1 MARKIEYSEEI
12 WNRLKEVYE
21 SSPKITWQAL
31 VDQVGEELGCEMP
44 SPSVVRRKALAEKW
58 KKKAKSLVKKTA
70 QELNKEIKKLTKKN
84 NGQENTQTTD
94 KSEKSDSQNSVKKTS
109 NIAEF
114 NSQNSKNNGHN
125 NGGRS
130 TVNENYLKSAL
141 VVKNNRIRAHKLG
154 ELITDTIDSVI
165 HIRDEVLNL
174 NNPTEEQLALV
185 KFKMGLICQVVDLNV
200 KQSISISNIAKTEAM
215 FWGLD
220 VDDLKDQSEVQ
231 ARRSS
236 VISGAEERMAIA
248 KANMKKKKEEAF
260 MRKLALIEAGEVEP
274 EDEKSENCAGKMPDL
289 I

>member
-31 VDQVGEELGCEMP
+31 VDHVGEELGCEMP

-84 NGQENTQTTD
+84 NGQEHTQTTD

-125 NGGRS
+125 NGERS

-174 NNPTEEQLALV
+174 NNPTEDELALV
-185 KFKMGLICQVVDLNV
+185 KFKMGLISQVVDLNV
-200 KQSISISNIAKTEAM
+200 KQSISISNIARTEAM

-260 MRKLALIEAGEVEP
+260 KRKLALIEAGEVDTE
-274 EDEKSENCAGKMPDL
+274 EQDQS
-289 I
+289 

>member
-21 SSPKITWQAL
+21 SSPKITWQVL

-84 NGQENTQTTD
+84 NGQEDTQDTEKT
-94 KSEKSDSQNSVKKTS
+94 EKSNSQNSVKKTS

-114 NSQNSKNNGHN
+114 NSQNSKNSGHN

-185 KFKMGLICQVVDLNV
+185 KFKMGLISQVVDLNV
-200 KQSISISNIAKTEAM
+200 KQSISISNIAKTEAL

-274 EDEKSENCAGKMPDL
+274 EDSSNE
-289 I
+289 

>member
-1 MARKIEYSEEI
+1 M
-12 WNRLKEVYE
+12 
-21 SSPKITWQAL
+21 
-31 VDQVGEELGCEMP
+31 
-44 SPSVVRRKALAEKW
+44 
-58 KKKAKSLVKKTA
+58 
-70 QELNKEIKKLTKKN
+70 
-84 NGQENTQTTD
+84 
-94 KSEKSDSQNSVKKTS
+94 
-109 NIAEF
+109 
-114 NSQNSKNNGHN
+114 
-125 NGGRS
+125 
-130 TVNENYLKSAL
+130 

-274 EDEKSENCAGKMPDL
+274 DDKMNRFYIKLYTIEIIIFLL
-289 I
+289 IIMHVAFIFYKVLKIIN

>member
-84 NGQENTQTTD
+84 NGQEDTQDTE
-94 KSEKSDSQNSVKKTS
+94 KSEKSDSQKSVKKTS

-114 NSQNSKNNGHN
+114 NSQNSKNSGHN

-248 KANMKKKKEEAF
+248 KANMKRKKEEAF
-260 MRKLALIEAGEVEP
+260 MRKLALIEAGEVES
-274 EDEKSENCAGKMPDL
+274 EDVQE
-289 I
+289 

>member
-84 NGQENTQTTD
+84 NGQEDTQDTE
-94 KSEKSDSQNSVKKTS
+94 KSEKSDSQKSVKKTS

-114 NSQNSKNNGHN
+114 NSQNSKNSGHN

-130 TVNENYLKSAL
+130 TVNENNLKSAL

-174 NNPTEEQLALV
+174 NNPTEDELALV
-185 KFKMGLICQVVDLNV
+185 KFKMGLISQVVDLNV
-200 KQSISISNIAKTEAM
+200 KQSISISNIARTEAM

-260 MRKLALIEAGEVEP
+260 KRKLALVEAGEIEP
-274 EDEKSENCAGKMPDL
+274 EDN
-289 I
+289 

>member
-84 NGQENTQTTD
+84 NGQEDTQDTE
-94 KSEKSDSQNSVKKTS
+94 KSEKSDSQKSVKKTS

-114 NSQNSKNNGHN
+114 NSQNSKNSGHN

-274 EDEKSENCAGKMPDL
+274 EDSSNE
-289 I
+289 

>member
-21 SSPKITWQAL
+21 SSPKITWQGL

-84 NGQENTQTTD
+84 NGQEDTQDTENTK
-94 KSEKSDSQNSVKKTS
+94 KSNSQNSVKKTS

-114 NSQNSKNNGHN
+114 NSQNSKNSGHN
-125 NGGRS
+125 NGGRT

-174 NNPTEEQLALV
+174 NNPTEDELALV
-185 KFKMGLICQVVDLNV
+185 KFKMGLISQVVDLNV
-200 KQSISISNIAKTEAM
+200 KQSISISNIARTEAM

-248 KANMKKKKEEAF
+248 KANMKRKKEEAF
-260 MRKLALIEAGEVEP
+260 MRKLALIEAGEVDP
-274 EDEKSENCAGKMPDL
+274 EDEINE
-289 I
+289 

>member
-84 NGQENTQTTD
+84 NGQEDTQNTD

-114 NSQNSKNNGHN
+114 NSQNSKNNGNN

-174 NNPTEEQLALV
+174 NNPTEDELALV
-185 KFKMGLICQVVDLNV
+185 KFKMGLISQVVDLNV
-200 KQSISISNIAKTEAM
+200 KQSISISNIARTEAM

-248 KANMKKKKEEAF
+248 KANMKRKKEEAF

-274 EDEKSENCAGKMPDL
+274 EDEKLSEN
-289 I
+289 

>member
-1 MARKIEYSEEI
+1 MEYSEEI

-84 NGQENTQTTD
+84 NGQEDTQNTD

-114 NSQNSKNNGHN
+114 NSQNSKNNGNN

-174 NNPTEEQLALV
+174 NNPTEDELALV
-185 KFKMGLICQVVDLNV
+185 KFKMGLISQVVDLNV
-200 KQSISISNIAKTEAM
+200 KQSISISNIARTEAM

-274 EDEKSENCAGKMPDL
+274 EDSSNE
-289 I
+289 

>member
-84 NGQENTQTTD
+84 NGQEDTQNTD

-114 NSQNSKNNGHN
+114 NSQNSKNNGNN

-174 NNPTEEQLALV
+174 NNPTEDELALV
-185 KFKMGLICQVVDLNV
+185 KFKMGLISQVVDLNV
-200 KQSISISNIAKTEAM
+200 KQSISISNIARTEAM

-274 EDEKSENCAGKMPDL
+274 EDSSNE
-289 I
+289 

>member
-84 NGQENTQTTD
+84 NGQEDTQNTD

-114 NSQNSKNNGHN
+114 NSQNSKNSGNN

-130 TVNENYLKSAL
+130 SVNENYLKSAL

-174 NNPTEEQLALV
+174 NNPTEDELALV
-185 KFKMGLICQVVDLNV
+185 KFKMGLISQVVDLNV
-200 KQSISISNIAKTEAM
+200 KQSISISNIARTEAM

-248 KANMKKKKEEAF
+248 KANMKRKKEEAF

-274 EDEKSENCAGKMPDL
+274 EDEKLSEN
-289 I
+289 

>member
-185 KFKMGLICQVVDLNV
+185 KFKMGLISQVVDLNV
-200 KQSISISNIAKTEAM
+200 KQSISISNIAKTEAL

-274 EDEKSENCAGKMPDL
+274 EDSSNE
-289 I
+289 

>member
-84 NGQENTQTTD
+84 NGQEDAQDTD
-94 KSEKSDSQNSVKKTS
+94 KKEKSDSQNSVKKTS

-114 NSQNSKNNGHN
+114 NSQNSKNNGNN

-174 NNPTEEQLALV
+174 NNPTEDELALV
-185 KFKMGLICQVVDLNV
+185 KFKMGLISQVVDLNV
-200 KQSISISNIAKTEAM
+200 KQSISISNIARTEAM

-260 MRKLALIEAGEVEP
+260 KRKLALVEAGEIEP
-274 EDEKSENCAGKMPDL
+274 EDN
-289 I
+289 

>member
-84 NGQENTQTTD
+84 NGQEDTQTTD

-274 EDEKSENCAGKMPDL
+274 EDEKSEN
-289 I
+289 

>member
-21 SSPKITWQAL
+21 SSPKITWQGL
-31 VDQVGEELGCEMP
+31 VDHVGEELGCEMP

-58 KKKAKSLVKKTA
+58 KKKAKSLVKKSA
-70 QELNKEIKKLTKKN
+70 QELNKEIKKLTNKN
-84 NGQENTQTTD
+84 NGQDDSQDSENKG
-94 KSEKSDSQNSVKKTS
+94 KSNSQNSVKKVS

-114 NSQNSKNNGHN
+114 NSQNSKNNGQS
-125 NGGRS
+125 NGGS
-130 TVNENYLKSAL
+130 SSVNENYLKSAL
-141 VVKNNRIRAHKLG
+141 VVKNNRVRAHKLG
-154 ELITDTIDSVI
+154 GLIDDTIDSVI
-165 HIRDEVLNL
+165 HVRDEILRL
-174 NNPTEEQLALV
+174 HNPTDEELALV
-185 KFKMGLICQVVDLNV
+185 KFKMGIICQIVDLNV
-200 KQSISISNIAKTEAM
+200 KQSISVSNMAKVEAQ

-260 MRKLALIEAGEVEP
+260 MRKLELVEAGEIEP
-274 EDEKSENCAGKMPDL
+274 EDDQK
-289 I
+289 

>member
-21 SSPKITWQAL
+21 SSPKITWQGL
-31 VDQVGEELGCEMP
+31 VDHVGEELGCEMP

-70 QELNKEIKKLTKKN
+70 RELNKEIKKLTNKN
-84 NGQENTQTTD
+84 NGQDELQGFEN
-94 KSEKSDSQNSVKKTS
+94 KEKSNSQNSVKKTS

-114 NSQNSKNNGHN
+114 NGQNSKNNGQG
-125 NGGRS
+125 NGGS
-130 TVNENYLKSAL
+130 SSVNENYLKSAL

-174 NNPTEEQLALV
+174 NNPTEDELALV
-185 KFKMGLICQVVDLNV
+185 KFKMGLISQVVDLNV
-200 KQSISISNIAKTEAM
+200 KQSISISNIARTEAM

-236 VISGAEERMAIA
+236 VIAGAEDRMAIA

-260 MRKLALIEAGEVEP
+260 MRKLTLIEAGEVEP
-274 EDEKSENCAGKMPDL
+274 EDN
-289 I
+289 

>member
-70 QELNKEIKKLTKKN
+70 QELNKEIKKMTKKN
-84 NGQENTQTTD
+84 NGQEDTQNTD

-114 NSQNSKNNGHN
+114 NSQNSKNNGNN

-174 NNPTEEQLALV
+174 NNPTEDELALV
-185 KFKMGLICQVVDLNV
+185 KFKMGLISQVVDLNV
-200 KQSISISNIAKTEAM
+200 KQSISISNIARTEAM

-274 EDEKSENCAGKMPDL
+274 EDSSNE
-289 I
+289 

>member
-31 VDQVGEELGCEMP
+31 VDHVGEELGCEMP

-109 NIAEF
+109 NIAEL

-174 NNPTEEQLALV
+174 NNPTEDELALV
-185 KFKMGLICQVVDLNV
+185 KFKMGLISQVVDLNV
-200 KQSISISNIAKTEAM
+200 KQSISIS
-215 FWGLD
+215 
-220 VDDLKDQSEVQ
+220 
-231 ARRSS
+231 
-236 VISGAEERMAIA
+236 
-248 KANMKKKKEEAF
+248 
-260 MRKLALIEAGEVEP
+260 
-274 EDEKSENCAGKMPDL
+274 
-289 I
+289 

>member
-1 MARKIEYSEEI
+1 
-12 WNRLKEVYE
+12 
-21 SSPKITWQAL
+21 
-31 VDQVGEELGCEMP
+31 MP

-70 QELNKEIKKLTKKN
+70 RELNKEIKKLTNKN
-84 NGQENTQTTD
+84 NGQDVSQESEN
-94 KSEKSDSQNSVKKTS
+94 KEKSNSQNSVKKTS

-114 NSQNSKNNGHN
+114 NSQNSKNNSQS
-125 NGGRS
+125 NGGS
-130 TVNENYLKSAL
+130 SSVNENYLKSAL

-260 MRKLALIEAGEVEP
+260 MRKLALVEAGEIEP
-274 EDEKSENCAGKMPDL
+274 EDN
-289 I
+289 

>member
-94 KSEKSDSQNSVKKTS
+94 KSEKSNSQNSVKKTS

-114 NSQNSKNNGHN
+114 NSQNSKNSGHN

-274 EDEKSENCAGKMPDL
+274 DDKNE
-289 I
+289 

>member
-31 VDQVGEELGCEMP
+31 VDHVGEELGCEMP

-94 KSEKSDSQNSVKKTS
+94 KSVKSDSQNSVKKTS

-174 NNPTEEQLALV
+174 NNPTEDELALV
-185 KFKMGLICQVVDLNV
+185 KFKMGLISQVVDLNV
-200 KQSISISNIAKTEAM
+200 KQSISISNIARTEAM

-260 MRKLALIEAGEVEP
+260 KRKLALIEAGEVDTE
-274 EDEKSENCAGKMPDL
+274 EQDQS
-289 I
+289 